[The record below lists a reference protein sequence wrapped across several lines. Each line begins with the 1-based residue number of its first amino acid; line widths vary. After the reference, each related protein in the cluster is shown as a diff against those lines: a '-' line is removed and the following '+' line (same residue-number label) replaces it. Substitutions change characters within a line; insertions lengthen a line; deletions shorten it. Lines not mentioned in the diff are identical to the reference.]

1 MLNQVQHDV
10 IIRQTKQQ
18 KGYKVIMS
26 INIKINGKD
35 IELNQASTIAQML
48 EEREVSGK
56 MFVVEQNLK
65 IIQKEEYSTT
75 EVKENDII
83 EIVGFFGGG

>member
-1 MLNQVQHDV
+1 
-10 IIRQTKQQ
+10 
-18 KGYKVIMS
+18 MS

-65 IIQKEEYSTT
+65 IIQKEEYSST

>member
-1 MLNQVQHDV
+1 MNV
-10 IIRQTKQQ
+10 
-18 KGYKVIMS
+18 
-26 INIKINGKD
+26 KINGKD
-35 IELNQASTIAQML
+35 IELQNSSTIAQML

-65 IIQKEEYSTT
+65 IIQKEEYQTT
-75 EVKENDII
+75 QIAENDII

>member
-1 MLNQVQHDV
+1 
-10 IIRQTKQQ
+10 
-18 KGYKVIMS
+18 MS